1 MLWSSIKHLQWFSID
16 ICTLSKHYIFIAY
29 IMLITRVQEVQ
40 IILFWEKEVQINIPT
55 FSWNIDMEELV
66 NISIFNIKHNMVV
79 NNHWWYLFLT
89 SMTVPLFFL
98 SFPIKSLEFQ
108 QHHIFPYIIL
118 SSNIVIWIDIR
129 KIFVL
134 KKESLGP

>member
-1 MLWSSIKHLQWFSID
+1 MLWSSIKHLQWFSIYT
-16 ICTLSKHYIFIAY
+16 CTVRKHYISFIAY

-40 IILFWEKEVQINIPT
+40 IILFLEKEVRINIPT

-89 SMTVPLFFL
+89 SMTVSLLF
-98 SFPIKSLEFQ
+98 SQFPHKKSRIPAASCFSIYYL
-108 QHHIFPYIIL
+108 IFEYC
-118 SSNIVIWIDIR
+118 NMNR
-129 KIFVL
+129 Y
-134 KKESLGP
+134 KKNLCT